1 MGTVKMQQIDW
12 KNMGNA
18 EIKLKIKTLEEEY
31 TATKNKINNLLDN
44 LDRLDNE
51 YIRGKKELE
60 NRSKK

>member
-1 MGTVKMQQIDW
+1 MQQIDW
-12 KNMGNA
+12 KNMGNT

>member
-1 MGTVKMQQIDW
+1 MQQIDW

>member
-12 KNMGNA
+12 KNLGNT
-18 EIKLKIKTLEEEY
+18 EIKLKMKTLEEEY

>member
-1 MGTVKMQQIDW
+1 
-12 KNMGNA
+12 MGNA